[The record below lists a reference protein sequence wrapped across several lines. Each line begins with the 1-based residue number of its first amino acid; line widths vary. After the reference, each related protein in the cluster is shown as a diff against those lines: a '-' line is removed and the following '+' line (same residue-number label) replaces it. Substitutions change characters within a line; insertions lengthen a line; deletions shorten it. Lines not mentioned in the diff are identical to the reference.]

1 MKRKHFIRIWD
12 LKKEE
17 ALGLINRA
25 LELKR
30 NKNWERKFIGKIL
43 GLIFEKPSTRTRIS
57 FESAMIKWG
66 GSSIFLSSKDLQLS
80 RGEPIKDTAR
90 VISRYIDILVL
101 RTYKQETI
109 EEFAKY
115 SSIPVINGLSDRFH
129 PCQVLSDIMTVI
141 EKGKDLYKDKIV
153 WIGDGNNVA
162 QSWIEASA
170 LLGFKL
176 VLACP
181 KGFEP
186 EEKLLK
192 EAKEI
197 YKAQIEIV
205 DNPEEAIKGAEV
217 INTDVWIS
225 MGQEEESEKRRFAFK
240 NFQVNNELL
249 KLADPSAI
257 VLHCLPAHRDEEIT
271 EEVLEGHQSVV
282 WDQAENKMW
291 LHMALI
297 EFLLESN
304 YIY

>member
-1 MKRKHFIRIWD
+1 MWD

-17 ALGLINRA
+17 ALKLIERA

-30 NKNWERKFIGKIL
+30 SKTWERKFEGKIL

-57 FESAMIKWG
+57 FESAIIKWG
-66 GSSIFLSSKDLQLS
+66 GDSIFLSSRDLQLS

-90 VISRYIDILVL
+90 VLSRYVDILVL

-109 EEFAKY
+109 EEFARY

-129 PCQVLSDIMTVI
+129 PCQVLSDIMTVM
-141 EKGKDLYKDKIV
+141 EKGKDLYRDKIV

-162 QSWIEASA
+162 QSWIEAAS

-176 VLACP
+176 TLSCP
-181 KGFEP
+181 EGFEP
-186 EEKLLK
+186 EK
-192 EAKEI
+192 ELVETAKKK
-197 YKAQIEIV
+197 YGAQIEIV
-205 DNPEEAIKGAEV
+205 HSPEETIKDAEV
-217 INTDVWIS
+217 INTDVWVS
-225 MGQEEESEKRRFAFK
+225 MGQEEETQKRNLAFK
-240 NFQVNNELL
+240 DFQVNSKLL
-249 KLADPSAI
+249 QMASPSAI
-257 VLHCLPAHRDEEIT
+257 VLHCLPAHREEEIT
-271 EEVLEGHQSVV
+271 EEVLEGPQSVV

-304 YIY
+304 

>member
-1 MKRKHFIRIWD
+1 MKGRHFIRIWD

-25 LELKR
+25 LELKK

-141 EKGKDLYKDKIV
+141 EKGKDLYRDKIV

-205 DNPEEAIKGAEV
+205 ENPEEAIKGAEV
-217 INTDVWIS
+217 INTDVWVS
-225 MGQEEESEKRRFAFK
+225 MGQEEESEKRRLAFK
-240 NFQVNNELL
+240 NFQVNNKLL

>member
-1 MKRKHFIRIWD
+1 MARRHFTKIWD

-17 ALGLINRA
+17 VLGLINRA

-30 NKNWERKFIGKIL
+30 RKSWERKFVGKIL
-43 GLIFEKPSTRTRIS
+43 GLIFEKPSTRTRVS
-57 FESAMIKWG
+57 FESAIIKWG
-66 GSSIFLSSKDLQLS
+66 GNSIFLSSKDLQLS

-90 VISRYIDILVL
+90 VLSRYIDILVL

-129 PCQVLSDIMTVI
+129 PCQVLSDIMTVM
-141 EKGKDLYKDKIV
+141 EKGKDIYRDKIV

-162 QSWIEASA
+162 QSWIEAAS

-176 VLACP
+176 TLACP
-181 KGFEP
+181 EGFEP
-186 EEKLLK
+186 EKELLESAKKL
-192 EAKEI
+192 
-197 YKAQIEIV
+197 YNAQIEITH
-205 DNPEEAIKGAEV
+205 DPEKAIEGAKV

-225 MGQEEESEKRRFAFK
+225 MGQEKETKKRILAFK
-240 NFQVNNELL
+240 NFQVNSELL
-249 KLADPSAI
+249 KLASPSAI
-257 VLHCLPAHRDEEIT
+257 VLHCLPAHREEEIT
-271 EEVLEGHQSVV
+271 EEVLEGAQSVV

>member
-1 MKRKHFIRIWD
+1 MATKHFTRIWD

-17 ALGLINRA
+17 ALKLIERA

-30 NKNWERKFIGKIL
+30 SKTWERKFTGKIL

-57 FESAMIKWG
+57 FESAIIKWG
-66 GSSIFLSSKDLQLS
+66 GDSVFLSSRDLQLS

-90 VISRYIDILVL
+90 VLSRYVDILVL

-109 EEFAKY
+109 EEFARY

-129 PCQVLSDIMTVI
+129 PCQVLSDIMTVM
-141 EKGKDLYKDKIV
+141 EKGKDLYRDKIV

-162 QSWIEASA
+162 QSWIEAAS

-176 VLACP
+176 TLSCP
-181 KGFEP
+181 EGFEP
-186 EEKLLK
+186 EK
-192 EAKEI
+192 ELVETAKKK
-197 YKAQIEIV
+197 YGAQIEIV
-205 DNPEEAIKGAEV
+205 HSPEEAIKDAEV
-217 INTDVWIS
+217 INTDVWVS
-225 MGQEEESEKRRFAFK
+225 MGQEEETQKRSLAFK
-240 NFQVNNELL
+240 NFQVNSKLL
-249 KLADPSAI
+249 QMASPSAI
-257 VLHCLPAHRDEEIT
+257 VLHCLPAHREEEIT
-271 EEVLEGHQSVV
+271 EEVLEGPQSVV

-304 YIY
+304 

>member
-1 MKRKHFIRIWD
+1 MKRRHFIRIWD

-141 EKGKDLYKDKIV
+141 EKGKDLYRDKIV

>member
-1 MKRKHFIRIWD
+1 MKRRHFIRIWD

-141 EKGKDLYKDKIV
+141 EKGKDLYRDKIV

-186 EEKLLK
+186 EKELLK

>member
-1 MKRKHFIRIWD
+1 MKRRHFIRIWD

-186 EEKLLK
+186 EEELLK

-205 DNPEEAIKGAEV
+205 NNPEEAIKGAEV
-217 INTDVWIS
+217 INTDVWTS

>member
-141 EKGKDLYKDKIV
+141 EKGKDLYRDKIV

-186 EEKLLK
+186 EEELLK

-205 DNPEEAIKGAEV
+205 DNPEEAIKGAKV

-225 MGQEEESEKRRFAFK
+225 MGQEEESEKRRLAFK

>member
-17 ALGLINRA
+17 ALKIINRA